1 MHRLEEIKGVRPS
14 APVDLCHL
22 GANSLTLDADSHST
36 EKRKNPWNH
45 KEIQGFSLIGPAGF
59 EPTTSTTP
67 RKESADSHPRKTWV
81 KRDSCEPLHQILH
94 QISKLV
100 EHGRLETL
108 AEVLVDSL
116 EPDSLERLANAISRR
131 VAKG

>member
-67 RKESADSHPRKTWV
+67 R
-81 KRDSCEPLHQILH
+81 
-94 QISKLV
+94 
-100 EHGRLETL
+100 
-108 AEVLVDSL
+108 
-116 EPDSLERLANAISRR
+116 
-131 VAKG
+131 